1 MFQYLSYDYILKC
14 FRYIVLKYIV
24 KINFTNLFFAF
35 LKYGYKKLQ
44 NHISDFHLFLLDSA
58 DLDNFSNGQK
68 AIFQNEFIKK
78 TPKAL
83 ISSASPLSTKNLLSK
98 VFPSLG
104 SQSNLHFSLLLS
116 YCHAM
121 LP

>member
-35 LKYGYKKLQ
+35 LKYGYKNLQ

-78 TPKAL
+78 NPKSPDLFCIASFNQE
-83 ISSASPLSTKNLLSK
+83 SS
-98 VFPSLG
+98 
-104 SQSNLHFSLLLS
+104 
-116 YCHAM
+116 
-121 LP
+121 